1 MATTPTEPPDPSSQ
15 PTVVSGAGEGT
26 VVWSAPPPT
35 SRFPPGLLLA
45 GRFRIVGFLGQGGMG
60 DVYEAE
66 DQELRERV
74 ALKTVRPA
82 VLRVPGVIER
92 FRREVQLAR
101 KVTHP
106 NVCRL
111 FDVFHHR
118 AETGSGEEVA
128 FFTMELLAGETLD
141 KRLRRDGPMNEAEA
155 LPIARQ
161 MADGL
166 AAAHRVGVVHRDFKS
181 ANVMLVPEDGG
192 ARAVVTDFGLAHG
205 AEALSGGLTLHGDV
219 LGTPEYMAPEQ
230 VTGGEI
236 TPKTDVYALG
246 IVLYEMVTGSL
257 PFLGDSALATAAK
270 RLREDP
276 PPPRLK
282 RPGLAPAWEVA
293 ILRCLAREP
302 VDRFTTV
309 REALAA
315 LETSAMPAAPALP
328 EPSKPRRWL
337 LAVAILAIL
346 LGIAGGWWS
355 WHRSRAV
362 DPVTDKLPFEL
373 AAPESLPAS
382 PAARSFYAKGQKALA
397 RFKAEEAK
405 RLFQQAIAAEP
416 GFPLAH
422 SALAEAWDQL
432 GYKAEAA
439 RQAQQAEKLA
449 LRLPRE
455 DQLLVK
461 ARSDQLNG
469 RPDKAV
475 ASYQAL
481 HAIHLD
487 NVEFGL
493 ALADAQIG
501 ANQGKNA
508 LETLEGMRPHGTT
521 KPDPRLDLAEARA
534 AGKISD
540 FARQQKAA
548 GRALARG
555 EQEGSSL
562 LIARALVFRGMAQSD
577 LGDPQGAIADFER
590 AKQLYAKVADKRGM
604 AEVLYTTAYA
614 LYHQGKMEE
623 AQKYYQEARE
633 TYHDLGD
640 RGGEVE
646 MLFNLASVAGEQG
659 KLDAAEKSFKE
670 ILKVSR
676 VIGNRQAEAITLGN
690 IGQALFRQ
698 GKLLEASQS
707 IIESRTL
714 YRELGDRQGE
724 ALQIQS
730 LADVLA
736 DQLELA
742 KAEAGYKEALE
753 LATSI
758 GDQNQVAGLEVALGL
773 VLAAEG
779 DLDGAEVRY
788 QSALPLANKLGDS
801 SRAGEVQLSLAS
813 LQLEKGRLF
822 QAEAAAQGALKEFL
836 AAAVPSR
843 EAEAEAVL
851 ARIYLAQKVLPKA
864 RSAVE
869 QAERLAAGIQ
879 EPAPRVQV
887 GLAAAQVRAADGDA
901 AGAIARLGKILGEA
915 TGVSAL
921 EVRLALGELE
931 IAHGDRSR
939 GRERLRGVEEDARL
953 HGVKRIAAKAAT
965 ALAGSG

>member
-1 MATTPTEPPDPSSQ
+1 VANSPTEPPDPSSQ

-26 VVWSAPPPT
+26 VVWSAPPPL

-111 FDVFHHR
+111 FDVFYHR
-118 AETGSGEEVA
+118 PEAGSGEEVA

-141 KRLRRDGPMNEAEA
+141 KKLRRDGPMDEAEA

-205 AEALSGGLTLHGDV
+205 AEALAGGLTLHGDV

-282 RPGLAPAWEVA
+282 RPGLAPAWEAA

-309 REALAA
+309 REAVAA
-315 LETSAMPAAPALP
+315 LETGAKPAAPALP
-328 EPSKPRRWL
+328 EPSKQRRWL

-373 AAPESLPAS
+373 AAPASLPTS
-382 PAARSFYAKGQKALA
+382 PAARSFYAEGQKALA

-422 SALAEAWDQL
+422 SALAEALDQL

-449 LRLPRE
+449 IHLPHE

-461 ARSDQLNG
+461 ARSFQLNG
-469 RPDKAV
+469 KLDRAI

-481 HAIHLD
+481 FEPHPE

-493 ALADAQIG
+493 ALAKAQIG
-501 ANQGKNA
+501 ANQGKAA
-508 LETLEGMRPHGTT
+508 LETLERMRPHGTA
-521 KPDPRLDLAEARA
+521 KPDPRLDLAEAKA
-534 AGKISD
+534 AGQISD
-540 FARQQKAA
+540 FARQQNAA
-548 GRALARG
+548 GRALAWG
-555 EQEGSSL
+555 EREGSSL
-562 LIARALVFRGMAQSD
+562 LMARALVLRGMARSE
-577 LGDPQGAIADFER
+577 LGDPSAAKADFER
-590 AKQLYAKVADKRGM
+590 AKELYAEGADKRGM
-604 AEVLYTTAYA
+604 AEVLYTTANA
-614 LYHQGKMEE
+614 LYHQGKLEE
-623 AQKYYQEARE
+623 ARQRYQEARD
-633 TYHDLGD
+633 TYHELGD
-640 RGGEVE
+640 RAGEGA

-659 KLDAAEKSFKE
+659 KLAAAQKGFEEMLRLSQEIGDRQKE
-670 ILKVSR
+670 AMAS
-676 VIGNRQAEAITLGN
+676 GN
-690 IGQALFRQ
+690 IGQLLYQQ
-698 GKLLEASQS
+698 GKLVEATQQLAN
-707 IIESRTL
+707 SRAI
-714 YRELGDRQGE
+714 YQELGDRQGQ
-724 ALQIQS
+724 ATQLRNQG
-730 LADVLA
+730 DVLA
-736 DQLELA
+736 DQLELPL
-742 KAEAGYKEALE
+742 AEARYKEALA
-753 LATSI
+753 LATAI
-758 GDQNQVAGLEVALGL
+758 GDRSRVADVNMALGEL
-773 VLAAEG
+773 LANRGDLAAAETHYKQALTLFQQLG
-779 DLDGAEVRY
+779 DGANASNV
-788 QSALPLANKLGDS
+788 LLDLAKLQI
-801 SRAGEVQLSLAS
+801 EQ
-813 LQLEKGRLF
+813 GRLF
-822 QAEAAAQGALKEFL
+822 QAEASAQQALKGSQ
-836 AAAVPSR
+836 AASA
-843 EAEAEAVL
+843 AEAEAL
-851 ARIYLAQKVLPKA
+851 LAQIDLAQQELSKA

-869 QAERLAAGIQ
+869 RAERLAMGVQ
-879 EPAPRVQV
+879 KPVTRVQV
-887 GLAAAQVRAADGDA
+887 GLAAARVQAAEGDA
-901 AGAIARLGKILGEA
+901 TGAIARLSKILGEA
-915 TGVSAL
+915 TGVLAL

-931 IAHGDRSR
+931 IAHGDRAR

-953 HGVKRIAAKAAT
+953 HGLKPIADRAAK